1 MMKTSEATLGQRA
14 GYLYR
19 HLLLL
24 QRLFQGP
31 DEDDSAESLPVGD
44 EAEAVAIRAAI
55 RDVLEELTE
64 HARVL
69 NTVPYPLREWQP
81 GDGPNDERW
90 RGLTEVERRDVLSL
104 VSAYESLITWAEEQ
118 THQPFIIGPR
128 RPSLDPLNET
138 AEYLKAERARVA
150 RFHRDLAFLERRRAE
165 TA

>member
-31 DEDDSAESLPVGD
+31 DEDDSDSLATGD
-44 EAEAVAIRAAI
+44 DAEAGAIRAAI
-55 RDVLEELTE
+55 RDVLEQLTE

-69 NTVPYPLREWQP
+69 NTVPYPLREWQA

-104 VSAYESLITWAEEQ
+104 VSAYENLITWAEEQ
-118 THQPFIIGPR
+118 THEPFIIVPR
-128 RPSLDPLNET
+128 RPSVDPVNET